1 MSIWFQPWDL
11 AEANQRGA
19 AFANGHLGIELTE
32 VGADYQFARKA
43 SPFTAGMDSADGVAV
58 LLA

>member
-1 MSIWFQPWDL
+1 M
-11 AEANQRGA
+11 AG
-19 AFANGHLGIELTE
+19 TC
-32 VGADYQFARKA
+32 YQLARKA